1 MRSAVNPATPIA
13 AGETAGRVALET
25 TRARRRVNGMKA
37 ASARPCGMH
46 STATAETS
54 ATVKTAAAGMHAAT
68 METSATTVEA
78 TTAAVKTSTA
88 AVASTAAAVEAAT
101 ATAAMGASL
110 CRVCE
115 HEPCD
120 RAREDRGER
129 QRNLFGNLFAGSS
142 QHVFLH
148 LMERR
153 SGTPA
158 APGDALET
166 PWGDKKFRR
175 RR

>member
-13 AGETAGRVALET
+13 AGETAGRVAALET
-25 TRARRRVNGMKA
+25 TRAGAHSRRRVNGMKA
-37 ASARPCGMH
+37 AATRPSGGMH
-46 STATAETS
+46 SAATAETS

-88 AVASTAAAVEAAT
+88 AVASTDAAVEAAT

-129 QRNLFGNLFAGSS
+129 HQ
-142 QHVFLH
+142 
-148 LMERR
+148 
-153 SGTPA
+153 
-158 APGDALET
+158 
-166 PWGDKKFRR
+166 
-175 RR
+175 

>member
-46 STATAETS
+46 STATAET
-54 ATVKTAAAGMHAAT
+54 
-68 METSATTVEA
+68 

-115 HEPCD
+115 HEHCD

-129 QRNLFGNLFAGSS
+129 QRNLFGNLFAGSF

-158 APGDALET
+158 PPGDALET
-166 PWGDKKFRR
+166 PWGDNKFRR
-175 RR
+175 RDQALVCRTTRFAASSRGCTGRTA

>member
-1 MRSAVNPATPIA
+1 MKSAAAPIA
-13 AGETAGRVALET
+13 AGETACRMALET

-78 TTAAVKTSTA
+78 TTAAVASTA
-88 AVASTAAAVEAAT
+88 AAAVEAAT

-110 CRVCE
+110 
-115 HEPCD
+115 
-120 RAREDRGER
+120 
-129 QRNLFGNLFAGSS
+129 
-142 QHVFLH
+142 
-148 LMERR
+148 
-153 SGTPA
+153 
-158 APGDALET
+158 
-166 PWGDKKFRR
+166 
-175 RR
+175 